1 MSLARKCCT
10 SLGAFLQSGE
20 TSSNKFDLMVVLM
33 TEDARVTAVL
43 RLFQPDTLDGGV
55 GENVPRKCHEYL
67 GRQEIGYAD

>member
-10 SLGAFLQSGE
+10 SLGAFLQ
-20 TSSNKFDLMVVLM
+20 FDLMVVLM